1 MGQNL
6 DQQPSPPV
14 HEGGPVNARR
24 TMMTGKTFWSLMDAW
39 HVPDAQAL
47 ELIGYPG
54 KLGRDGKRPR
64 FRLTTRQAK
73 LYLLEIDHALR
84 AINLDPAVWLHRKQ
98 RGAPFSGRSALEFM
112 VEGVQPAM
120 TDVLRFVAKM
130 AFRVATKGVA
140 EGLRNPSY
148 RVSCRS
154 SKVTKSKT

>member
-47 ELIGYPG
+47 ELISFPG
-54 KLGRDGKRPR
+54 KLGRNGKRPR

-73 LYLLEIDHALR
+73 LLGCLLEIDQALR
-84 AINLDPAVWLHRKQ
+84 VIDLDPVVWLHHKQ
-98 RGAPFSGRSALEFM
+98 RGAPFSRRSPLEFM
-112 VEGVQPAM
+112 VEGEQPAM

-130 AFRVATKGVA
+130 AFRAAART
-140 EGLRNPSY
+140 
-148 RVSCRS
+148 S
-154 SKVTKSKT
+154 SQS